1 MESITAVAGESVSAR
16 GQVFARWR
24 GHPYALPPSSSTS
37 PRALGPGSSNKV
49 TLDWGGGS
57 TTLFSGPKGAGGAE
71 GGPGARL
78 CGGSGPWRPGAAP
91 SAARSLQKRIFYA
104 PRPSLGSRLGRGGFF
119 FLEVPFFFTV
129 EDLRLGSNR
138 GGGCRARGAP
148 PTPGARL
155 PGAWEGAAPAGGGRA
170 PPEAAAAINL
180 PVISANETWN
190 ASRPEDG
197 KGSGFDKRRPAC
209 LGILSPA
216 GWKMQRCFQRGAE
229 ELRGKK

>member
-1 MESITAVAGESVSAR
+1 MESITAMAGESVSAR

-49 TLDWGGGS
+49 TLDWGRGS
-57 TTLFSGPKGAGGAE
+57 TTLFSGPK
-71 GGPGARL
+71 
-78 CGGSGPWRPGAAP
+78 
-91 SAARSLQKRIFYA
+91 
-104 PRPSLGSRLGRGGFF
+104 
-119 FLEVPFFFTV
+119 
-129 EDLRLGSNR
+129 
-138 GGGCRARGAP
+138 
-148 PTPGARL
+148 
-155 PGAWEGAAPAGGGRA
+155 
-170 PPEAAAAINL
+170 INL

-197 KGSGFDKRRPAC
+197 KGSGFDKRRPAW

>member
-1 MESITAVAGESVSAR
+1 MESITAMAGESVSAR

-24 GHPYALPPSSSTS
+24 GHPYALPPSSSTF
-37 PRALGPGSSNKV
+37 PRALGPRSSNKV

-57 TTLFSGPKGAGGAE
+57 TTLFSGPKGAGGA
-71 GGPGARL
+71 GGAG
-78 CGGSGPWRPGAAP
+78 GAALWRQRTVEAGCSP
-91 SAARSLQKRIFYA
+91 VGCALSAEKDFLCSPPITWISSGEGRI
-104 PRPSLGSRLGRGGFF
+104 F

-197 KGSGFDKRRPAC
+197 KGSGFDKRRPAW